1 MDNNTI
7 QVESLNA
14 QEHQQKADKKPI
26 TELPFMK
33 AKVKKITEFSSPK
46 ISIKIVIIIVVI
58 IALGVLAYVFK
69 GLFIA
74 ATVNGSPI
82 SRLAIIRELEKASG
96 KDLLD
101 SLIVKKLV
109 QNEANAKKIVVSD
122 DEINGEIKK
131 IEDQVIAQGA
141 TLDAALAAQGM
152 SMEDLRKQIIFQKEV
167 EKLVADKINVTDEE
181 VEQYIKD
188 NAISIPEGQ
197 EATTIAQIKDELRNQ
212 KLSTEANV
220 LIAALKSQV
229 KIRYFV
235 NY

>member
-14 QEHQQKADKKPI
+14 QEHQQKADRKPI
-26 TELPFMK
+26 TELPFME
-33 AKVKKITEFSSPK
+33 AKVKKITKFSSPK
-46 ISIKIVIIIVVI
+46 ISIKTAIIIVVI

-69 GLFIA
+69 GLFIV

-82 SRLAIIRELEKASG
+82 SRLAIIRELKKASG

-122 DEINGEIKK
+122 DEINEEIKK

-181 VEQYIKD
+181 VAQYIKD

-220 LIAALKSQV
+220 LIAALKSQA

>member
-7 QVESLNA
+7 QAESLNA
-14 QEHQQKADKKPI
+14 QEHQQKAYKKSI
-26 TELPFMK
+26 
-33 AKVKKITEFSSPK
+33 KIK
-46 ISIKIVIIIVVI
+46 ISIKTAIIIVVI
-58 IALGVLAYVFK
+58 IALGVLAYIYK

-82 SRLAIIRELEKASG
+82 SRLAIIQELEKASG
-96 KDLLD
+96 KNLLD
-101 SLIVKKLV
+101 SLIIEKLV
-109 QNEANAKKIVVSD
+109 QNEANAKKITVSN

-131 IEDQVIAQGA
+131 IEDRIVAQGS

-152 SMEDLRKQIIFQKEV
+152 TMEDLKKQIILQKEV
-167 EKLVADKINVTDEE
+167 EKLVADKINVMDEE
-181 VEQYIKD
+181 VTQYIKD

-197 EATTIAQIKDELRNQ
+197 EATTTAQIKDELRNQ
-212 KLSTEANV
+212 KLNKEAAA
-220 LIAALKSQV
+220 LITTLKSQA